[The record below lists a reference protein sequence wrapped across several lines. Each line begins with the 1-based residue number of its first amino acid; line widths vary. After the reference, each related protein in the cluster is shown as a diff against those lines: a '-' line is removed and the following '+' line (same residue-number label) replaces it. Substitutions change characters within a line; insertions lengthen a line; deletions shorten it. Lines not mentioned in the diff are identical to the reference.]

1 MIIDGNEVN
10 EEGSSTHH
18 CRNKKSSNEH
28 LLYPSP
34 SCKKEHANGIG
45 NFLNKIPASSSEF
58 RCLFP
63 LPQKIKKRKS
73 NNTQGYKSQ
82 DLTNSFIWLLET
94 SKMQHINQF
103 IRPGEKTRERDS
115 VITFWLGAYAD

>member
-63 LPQKIKKRKS
+63 LPQKIKKKKV
-73 NNTQGYKSQ
+73 TTHK
-82 DLTNSFIWLLET
+82 DT
-94 SKMQHINQF
+94 KA
-103 IRPGEKTRERDS
+103 KT
-115 VITFWLGAYAD
+115 